1 MNVCGYC
8 GCAIVGEGVEPI
20 EQSPVV
26 VGSSD
31 GAEFEASEGLSAS
44 FCCEGCAWAFGIESH
59 SLYGMSGK
67 VARRHL
73 IDEHGLLPGKPAG
86 KISQECFE
94 RFRKIAEVFSCFVEG
109 GPQAVK
115 FRDN

>member
-8 GCAIVGEGVEPI
+8 GSVIIGEGIMPI
-20 EQSPVV
+20 EQTPII

-31 GAEFEASEGLSAS
+31 GNEFEASEGFAVS
-44 FCCEGCAWAFGIESH
+44 FCSEGCAWAFGIESH

-73 IDEHGLLPGKPAG
+73 IDEHGLTPGKPAG
-86 KISQECFE
+86 KMSSECFE
-94 RFRKIAEVFSCFVEG
+94 RFQKIAEVFLGFIEG

-115 FRDN
+115 FRDS

>member
-8 GCAIVGEGVEPI
+8 GCVVIGEGVMPV
-20 EQSPVV
+20 EQSPVM

-31 GAEFEASEGLSAS
+31 GSELEASEGFSVS
-44 FCCEGCAWAFGIESH
+44 FCSEGCAWAFGLESYR
-59 SLYGMSGK
+59 LYGMTGK
-67 VARRHL
+67 VARQHL
-73 IDEHGLLPGKPAG
+73 IDEHGLSPGKPAG
-86 KISQECFE
+86 KMSQECFE
-94 RFRKIAEVFSCFVEG
+94 RFQKMAEVFSGFIEG

>member
-8 GCAIVGEGVEPI
+8 GCVVGEGVMPVEQTPI
-20 EQSPVV
+20 I

-31 GAEFEASEGLSAS
+31 GSEFEASEGFYVS
-44 FCCEGCAWAFGIESH
+44 FCSEGCAWAFGIESH

-73 IDEHGLLPGKPAG
+73 IDEHGLSPGKPAG
-86 KISQECFE
+86 KMSQECFE
-94 RFRKIAEVFSCFVEG
+94 RFKKVAEVFLGFAEG

-115 FRDN
+115 FRDS

>member
-8 GCAIVGEGVEPI
+8 GGVIVGEGVMPV

-26 VGSSD
+26 VGGID
-31 GAEFEASEGLSAS
+31 GNEFEASEGFSVS

-73 IDEHGLLPGKPAG
+73 IDEHGLTPGKPVG
-86 KISQECFE
+86 KMSQECFE
-94 RFRKIAEVFSCFVEG
+94 RFQKIAEVFSGFAEG
-109 GPQAVK
+109 GAQAVK
-115 FRDN
+115 FRDS

>member
-8 GCAIVGEGVEPI
+8 GCVVVGEGVMPVEQMPI
-20 EQSPVV
+20 I

-31 GAEFEASEGLSAS
+31 GSEFEGSEGFSVS
-44 FCCEGCAWAFGIESH
+44 FCSEGCAWAFSIESH

-73 IDEHGLLPGKPAG
+73 IDEHGLMPGKPAG
-86 KISQECFE
+86 KMSQECFE
-94 RFRKIAEVFSCFVEG
+94 RFKKIAEVFSGFAEG

-115 FRDN
+115 FRDS